1 MTEQELIEARELV
14 AYFRGRRL
22 LPDIDTPLPF
32 RDQIPVL
39 PKMLDSLL
47 KAIDERDAIIHDLQ
61 LDGRSLARMAEQ
73 RFLAEMIEWA
83 KNRKDAERK
92 FTAENL
98 WYASA
103 ESAMGEV
110 IVYLQERSAFGPNDP
125 NIDPLPPDQAR
136 AEAERLRKEV
146 ERLTNLLEQRHG
158 GASERGLNTAM
169 DYVG

>member
-83 KNRKDAERK
+83 KNRKD
-92 FTAENL
+92 
-98 WYASA
+98 
-103 ESAMGEV
+103 
-110 IVYLQERSAFGPNDP
+110 
-125 NIDPLPPDQAR
+125 
-136 AEAERLRKEV
+136 
-146 ERLTNLLEQRHG
+146 
-158 GASERGLNTAM
+158 GLS
-169 DYVG
+169 